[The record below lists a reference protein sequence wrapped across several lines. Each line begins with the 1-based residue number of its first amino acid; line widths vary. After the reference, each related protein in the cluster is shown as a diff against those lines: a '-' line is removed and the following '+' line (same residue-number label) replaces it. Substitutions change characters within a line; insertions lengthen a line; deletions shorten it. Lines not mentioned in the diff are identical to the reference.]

1 MRTALVTQAA
11 DVPHPADGG
20 TGGVTVV
27 PVDRTTDFR
36 QRLAAVQDGA
46 LGLLDQFGAQPL
58 EPDEVTELPGAEPLA
73 LLRALRRAADG
84 RYDLVV
90 VDLPPAADAV
100 RLLALPDQLDR
111 YLRRLLPPERQAA
124 RALRPVLAQLV
135 GVPMPARRLYETAE
149 HWRAELALVR
159 ELVEGPGSSAV
170 LVVDPG
176 PGGVDLVAETQAGLA
191 LFGVPVE
198 AVFAARMLPTGS
210 PDPWLA
216 GLAAEQQ
223 KACAELGDHLG
234 TLPLIELPHLGR
246 APADT
251 ADLAQLGV
259 PAPGPAPRRLGP
271 RVTDRLAEDG
281 ELVWR
286 LPLPG
291 ASRDRLDL
299 VRRGDE
305 VIVTVGPH
313 RRALPLDSALR
324 RCTVAGARLAGRE
337 LSVRFAP
344 DPALWPDPR

>member
-1 MRTALVTQAA
+1 PGPAEAVRVQFVTGAGGAGRTTVAAATALAAGRRGVRTALVTQAA

-20 TGGVTVV
+20 TGEVTVV
-27 PVDRTTDFR
+27 PVDRTADFR
-36 QRLAAVQDGA
+36 QRLAALQDGA

-58 EPDEVTELPGAEPLA
+58 ESDEITELPGAEPLA
-73 LLRALRRAADG
+73 LLRALRQAADG
-84 RYDLVV
+84 RHDLVV
-90 VDLPPAADAV
+90 VDLPPAAEAV

-149 HWRAELALVR
+149 RWRAELARVR

-170 LVVDPG
+170 LVVDPA
-176 PGGVDLVAETQAGLA
+176 PAGVDLVTEAQAGLA

-216 GLAAEQQ
+216 GLAAEQH
-223 KACAELGDHLG
+223 KACAELGDRLG

-251 ADLAQLGV
+251 
-259 PAPGPAPRRLGP
+259 
-271 RVTDRLAEDG
+271 
-281 ELVWR
+281 
-286 LPLPG
+286 
-291 ASRDRLDL
+291 
-299 VRRGDE
+299 
-305 VIVTVGPH
+305 
-313 RRALPLDSALR
+313 
-324 RCTVAGARLAGRE
+324 
-337 LSVRFAP
+337 
-344 DPALWPDPR
+344 